1 MNLEFIKPQNLG
13 SLLMKS
19 SQSNFDLRSPSS
31 QLSNYY
37 CKLNKGQGGR
47 QYVKCLRLF
56 TLGGQVV
63 KLGKICSTQLLNG
76 LLYLILFVASAH
88 FFDVV
93 LNPRHRGGHCKSKRL
108 ILNSKEMYNN
118 ICFSSLVQCAKRGPK
133 IEQN

>member
-1 MNLEFIKPQNLG
+1 MFKIVHSRWVGGKNWVNLFNI
-13 SLLMKS
+13 
-19 SQSNFDLRSPSS
+19 
-31 QLSNYY
+31 
-37 CKLNKGQGGR
+37 
-47 QYVKCLRLF
+47 
-56 TLGGQVV
+56 VV
-63 KLGKICSTQLLNG
+63 EWPII
-76 LLYLILFVASAH
+76 YLILFVASAH